1 MKIHKIVLAVSS
13 AFFALNTYAA
23 TGFKVPVHYNIE
35 LVDGSDDTDNYSR
48 FNRILTLTPGKHQVV
63 LTFKDA
69 FKSGTDSRMVQSI
82 DPLVIDIE
90 NLKNDEVISFN
101 YKRPANEEQA
111 KTYAHNQKIVL
122 IDNNSGRELTK
133 DEATYFIL
141 TSDSGFALMRDY
153 KNELMSL
160 NRLYAPSYVPNAQ
173 REMTLTENGA
183 PTIRAGSE
191 RNANYQVNGK
201 QGITLKP
208 LANNSSA
215 MTTSSAPGS
224 KVNADVYNE
233 MIRLYNQ
240 ADDATKLKFVKYVMS
255 H

>member
-1 MKIHKIVLAVSS
+1 MDCA
-13 AFFALNTYAA
+13 
-23 TGFKVPVHYNIE
+23 
-35 LVDGSDDTDNYSR
+35 
-48 FNRILTLTPGKHQVV
+48 
-63 LTFKDA
+63 
-69 FKSGTDSRMVQSI
+69 SGV
-82 DPLVIDIE
+82 E
-90 NLKNDEVISFN
+90 GDEVISFN

-122 IDNNSGRELTK
+122 IDNNTGRELSK

-160 NRLYAPSYVPNAQ
+160 NRLYAPNYVPNAN

-191 RNANYQVNGK
+191 RSGSYQNQST

-215 MTTSSAPGS
+215 MKTSSASDS
-224 KVNADVYNE
+224 KVNVDVYNE